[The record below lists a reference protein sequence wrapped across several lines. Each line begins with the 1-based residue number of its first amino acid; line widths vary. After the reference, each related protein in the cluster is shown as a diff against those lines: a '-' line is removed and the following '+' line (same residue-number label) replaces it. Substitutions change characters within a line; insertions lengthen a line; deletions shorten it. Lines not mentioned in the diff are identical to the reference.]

1 MQTLVAQPQTQRTYD
16 RACRRF
22 VAWLGPLAGPED
34 LTSTQVASYH
44 PVLAAGRASSTV
56 KRERAAINS
65 WLRWLVEFGH
75 IPAEQA
81 RAALAIK
88 LPRAQQAER
97 EQPKSLSA
105 EQYDRLPARRAGR
118 DRRRAAR
125 RRPRPRDPA
134 GPQRRRP
141 ALLGARRAGAP
152 RPSARGKLR
161 ALNVRHGKGD
171 RDRTVKLTVRATRA
185 ILRWERERTRVL
197 DQAADNAPLFITLG
211 RRRQDGRHGGVGRR
225 CGQPVLAA
233 IMKRVGAVKA
243 GRGSVAYCMQPRAPG
258 SLHPVAGGRL
268 VNRGGFV
275 PSR

>member
-1 MQTLVAQPQTQRTYD
+1 VQTLVAQPQPQPQTQRTYD

-56 KRERAAINS
+56 KWERAAINS

-105 EQYDRLPARRAGR
+105 EQYDRLL
-118 DRRRAAR
+118 RAAR
-125 RRPRPRDPA
+125 AAIVDEPLA
-134 GPQRRRP
+134 
-141 ALLGARRAGAP
+141 GARDLAILLVLSDAGLRCEELAGLERRDLQPARAGG
-152 RPSARGKLR
+152 SFAR
-161 ALNVRHGKGD
+161 
-171 RDRTVKLTVRATRA
+171 
-185 ILRWERERTRVL
+185 
-197 DQAADNAPLFITLG
+197 
-211 RRRQDGRHGGVGRR
+211 
-225 CGQPVLAA
+225 
-233 IMKRVGAVKA
+233 
-243 GRGSVAYCMQPRAPG
+243 
-258 SLHPVAGGRL
+258 
-268 VNRGGFV
+268 
-275 PSR
+275 